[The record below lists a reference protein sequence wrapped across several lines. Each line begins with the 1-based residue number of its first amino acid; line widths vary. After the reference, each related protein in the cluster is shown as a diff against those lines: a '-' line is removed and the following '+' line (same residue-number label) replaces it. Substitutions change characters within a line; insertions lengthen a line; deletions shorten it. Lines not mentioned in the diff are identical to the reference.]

1 MQWNDLQYFLAVARG
16 RTLAAAGRQLGVDA
30 TTVGR
35 RIERLSANLNSDLF
49 EIGPGGHSL
58 TQAGERLLAY
68 AEEME
73 RAALLAGSA
82 LSGERTRFAG
92 KVRISLAEGLATWIV
107 GPVLP
112 QLQARHPEIA
122 LDMVTG
128 NGFLNP
134 SRREADLAVMLARPT
149 RGPLHV
155 RKLSDYGLGLY
166 GAQKYLH
173 AHGAPHTIQSL
184 RTHRLVGYTP
194 DFIYADELR
203 YLREIDDRLEPSLTS
218 SSINLQ
224 HRMIKSGAGLGI
236 LPHFIGQQD
245 STLAPLLP
253 EQIEIRRSFWLVVH
267 DDMRR
272 IARVE
277 AVMEWLGQVLHQ
289 AADLLRA

>member
-1 MQWNDLQYFLAVARG
+1 MQWNDLQYFLAVARA

-35 RIERLSANLNSDLF
+35 RIERLSASLNSDLF
-49 EIGPGGHSL
+49 EIGPAGHSL

-68 AEEME
+68 AEDME

-82 LSGERTRFAG
+82 LGGERARFAG
-92 KVRISLAEGLATWIV
+92 KVRISLAEGLATWIIGPAV
-107 GPVLP
+107 GTLN
-112 QLQARHPEIA
+112 ARHPEIA

-128 NGFLNP
+128 NGFLNL
-134 SRREADLAVMLARPT
+134 SRREADMAVMLARPT

-166 GAQKYLH
+166 GARDYVRTQ
-173 AHGAPHTIQSL
+173 GAPENIAEL
-184 RTHRLVGYTP
+184 RAHRLIGYTP
-194 DFIYADELR
+194 DFIFADELR
-203 YLREIDDRLEPSLTS
+203 YLREVDDRLEPSLTS

-224 HRMIKSGAGLGI
+224 HRMIHSGAGLGI
-236 LPHFIGQQD
+236 LPHFMGQQD
-245 STLAPLLP
+245 DQLVPLLP
-253 EQIEIRRSFWLVVH
+253 DAIEIRRSLWLVVH

-277 AVMEWLGQVLHQ
+277 AVMEWLTHVLHQ
-289 AADLLRA
+289 AAPLLRA